1 MSKVKLTE
9 EQARMFENH
18 KYAIKTLLEKRVCDN
33 CPTSIDDMPIDDV
46 VKAIVYGYEVE
57 PEFKVGDFVTYEN
70 NYGDKYTETVT
81 RQIQGFIDG
90 ENYWKEKCARF
101 NGGKAM
107 PLSRLRHATPEE
119 IAEEKERRWWKK
131 HGRDVWELKRHDILR
146 NGAGNA
152 FEVNSFHGNGES
164 QKVIF
169 KPGHFDLMTNVK
181 ESYTVVC
188 FAENRLD
195 VKDDE

>member
-1 MSKVKLTE
+1 
-9 EQARMFENH
+9 MFENH
-18 KYAIKTLLEKRVCDN
+18 KYAVEELLEKRVCDN
-33 CPTSIDDMPIDDV
+33 CPTSIDSLPIDDV

-70 NYGDKYTETVT
+70 NYGDKYTETIT

-107 PLSRLRHATPEE
+107 PLSRLRHATPSE
-119 IAEEKERRWWKK
+119 IAEEKERRWWSARN
-131 HGRDVWELKRHDILR
+131 RDVWELRARDILKQKI
-146 NGAGNA
+146 GNELA
-152 FEVNSFHGNGES
+152 E
-164 QKVIF
+164 
-169 KPGHFDLMTNVK
+169 VK
-181 ESYTVVC
+181 EVHNSGYLIGKWTCYESKEYIKKHYTVVC
-188 FAENRLD
+188 LAENRLD